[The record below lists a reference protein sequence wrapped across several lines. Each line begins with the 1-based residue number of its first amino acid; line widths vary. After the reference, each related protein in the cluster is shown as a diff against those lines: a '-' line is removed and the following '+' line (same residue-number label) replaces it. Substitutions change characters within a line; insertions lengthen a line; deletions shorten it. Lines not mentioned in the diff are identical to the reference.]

1 MDKIDILL
9 EKVTKGYLEQD
20 VPYEIPISIYPA
32 NSDKIIVIA
41 PGAGESKDGRKN
53 RWATL
58 GRYLQ
63 SEGVGTVVTYHHP
76 QPDAQGKYPDEPYSY
91 KDASWNKLVVESLD
105 YVIEYSLD
113 HSGEICNSV
122 TPSIYLAGFSAGGS
136 ACGAVAPFYPEVS
149 KILMISAY
157 DSVGIYF
164 YEGISRFTGEIYMTY
179 GSEDPIAVFLAYS
192 MRFTAREASLLH
204 TQEIQNCKHGFAG
217 ATNSKILS
225 NAFKWAFAGDT
236 NFPSPD
242 GGLLLYED

>member
-20 VPYEIPISIYPA
+20 VAYEIPISIYPA

-41 PGAGESKDGRKN
+41 PGAGETKDGRNN

-58 GRYLQ
+58 GQYLQ
-63 SEGVGTVVTYHHP
+63 SESVGTVVTYHHP

-105 YVIEYSLD
+105 YVIEYSLN
-113 HSGEICNSV
+113 HSGEICNTV

-136 ACGAVAPFYPEVS
+136 ACGAVAPFYPEVR

-164 YEGISRFTGEIYMTY
+164 YEGISRFTGEIYMTF

-192 MRFTAREASLLH
+192 MRFTAREASLLY
-204 TQEIQNCKHGFAG
+204 TQEIPDCAHGFAG
-217 ATNSKILS
+217 ERNSKILS

-236 NFPSPD
+236 KFPSPD
-242 GGLLLYED
+242 GGLLLYEN